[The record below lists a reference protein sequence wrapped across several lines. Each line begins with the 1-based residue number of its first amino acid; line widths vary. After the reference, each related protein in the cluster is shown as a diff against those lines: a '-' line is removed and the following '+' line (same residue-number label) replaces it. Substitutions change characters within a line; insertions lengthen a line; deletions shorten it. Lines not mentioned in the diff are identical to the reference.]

1 MSVEKEKRLGKHPII
16 SVVDGARVLSEW
28 STIQERGDQLP
39 VMGILPARGMKSLL
53 DKCVGLPKREV
64 EPIIQQNFKHKH
76 LLTPC
81 RAIALPIDSVPRY
94 DGNSRSGDTGPCV
107 ND

>member
-1 MSVEKEKRLGKHPII
+1 VSVEKEKRLGKHPIV

-39 VMGILPARGMKSLL
+39 VMVISPARGMKSRL

-64 EPIIQQNFKHKH
+64 EPIIQQNFTHKH
-76 LLTPC
+76 LVTPC
-81 RAIALPIDSVPRY
+81 RADRAAKRLRPQI
-94 DGNSRSGDTGPCV
+94 
-107 ND
+107 